1 MSELPP
7 PPARPAQY
15 LPPTRLDGCAI
26 VRCDYGLSAPCTQ
39 PWGLTV
45 TRDER
50 STWTLV
56 KGRDVLLELHAEH
69 VAWTRVTATETV
81 TKRTP
86 PWAVI
91 VGLIGLLVFL
101 IGILFFFIKE
111 DVRTPTALV
120 EIAGHDG
127 RMVVLRIV
135 GADGNILRTQL
146 GAH

>member
-1 MSELPP
+1 
-7 PPARPAQY
+7 
-15 LPPTRLDGCAI
+15 
-26 VRCDYGLSAPCTQ
+26 
-39 PWGLTV
+39 
-45 TRDER
+45 
-50 STWTLV
+50 
-56 KGRDVLLELHAEH
+56 
-69 VAWTRVTATETV
+69 VTATETV